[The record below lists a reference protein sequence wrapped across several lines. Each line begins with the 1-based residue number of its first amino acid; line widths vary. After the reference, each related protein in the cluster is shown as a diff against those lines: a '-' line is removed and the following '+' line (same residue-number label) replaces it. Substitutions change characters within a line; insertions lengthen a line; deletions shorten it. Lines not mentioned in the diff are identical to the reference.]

1 MNEMNN
7 SGKKISFAMRL
18 KSKAVKLGRVFR
30 EYPLTLGCIVIIA
43 AIGAVIVDCN
53 FDTEWCERSILFLA
67 AFSAQTLFL
76 EEYFKYKRTI
86 RIAGYM
92 IAIPVAALLTYL
104 FWFEGEFFLGMDI
117 VKAREVFRDLYISY
131 FACLGLAS
139 LYHMY
144 RRLKDPFEAYCLKT
158 FFGLLRTSVV
168 YGLFAKSGNLPCG
181 RYLRSRDAPCAV
193 REEGRG
199 RQVFQSLC
207 AVCAGTHADP
217 GHGYHL
223 RVYREDLCYK

>member
-1 MNEMNN
+1 
-7 SGKKISFAMRL
+7 MRL

-117 VKAREVFRDLYISY
+117 MKAREVFRDLYISY

-168 YGLFAKSGNLPCG
+168 YSSAFYGPVWYTVCLPQA
-181 RYLRSRDAPCAV
+181 LP
-193 REEGRG
+193 
-199 RQVFQSLC
+199 
-207 AVCAGTHADP
+207 
-217 GHGYHL
+217 
-223 RVYREDLCYK
+223 